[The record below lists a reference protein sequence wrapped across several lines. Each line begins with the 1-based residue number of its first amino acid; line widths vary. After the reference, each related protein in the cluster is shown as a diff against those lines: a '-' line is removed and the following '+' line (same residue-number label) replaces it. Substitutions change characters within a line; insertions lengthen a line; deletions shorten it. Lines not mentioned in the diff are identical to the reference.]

1 MAEEEITVSAPTNPN
16 YARPYPGL
24 SPLKAGL
31 LYGGAASTVMGPL
44 GLLVGVASGIAAKK
58 MRDNYLDRQS
68 AYLRNV
74 QGEHEEFAG
83 DLAQEIKSAD
93 PDEQRMLQVAKRM
106 ETDGWLRLRS
116 GDGTGRDMIDQAN
129 TIMRGIIQGDISQR
143 KQEESANA
151 AFQRGLISTAATSMR
166 EEYQQNMQMFNE
178 VDKQS
183 SRVLDLVADKDF
195 DPNKPFNKAILAELL
210 STGIGGFYK
219 DAPDVLDAARE
230 GSGALS
236 KIPVVGEAASDIV
249 GALISAVKA
258 NDFKLT
264 PEDYNRVALNM
275 KGFNEKYA
283 TRKMDQLGQQARNLD
298 NGARQIGAI
307 GPDYSLADYVSGGVK
322 ELQLTPV
329 PKYTPPTVKEAP
341 RAPGRTAV
349 PDVRSTPQWKNQT
362 APIIRG
368 QSMSPATGRKYQL
381 RPTN

>member
-1 MAEEEITVSAPTNPN
+1 MADPEEITVSAPTNPA
-16 YARPYPGL
+16 YAKPYPGL

-44 GLLVGVASGIAAKK
+44 GLLVGTVAGIAAKK

-74 QGEHEEFAG
+74 QGEHEEFSG
-83 DLAQEIKSAD
+83 DLAQENKIAD

-106 ETDGWLRLRS
+106 EADGWLRLRS

-166 EEYQQNMQMFNE
+166 EEYQQNMAAFNE

-183 SRVLDLVADKDF
+183 SRVLDLVASKDF

-219 DAPDVLDAARE
+219 DSPDVLDAARE
-230 GSGALS
+230 GSSALGH
-236 KIPVVGEAASDIV
+236 IPVVGGAVQDIV
-249 GALISAVKA
+249 GGIVTAIKA

-283 TRKMDQLGQQARNLD
+283 QRKMDQLGGQARSLD
-298 NGARQIGAI
+298 AGAKQIGAI
-307 GPDYSLADYVSGGVK
+307 APDYSLADYISGGA

-329 PKYTPPTVKEAP
+329 PKYTPPAIKEKPSAP
-341 RAPGRTAV
+341 ARTAP

-362 APIIRG
+362 TAPIIRG
-368 QSMSPATGRKYQL
+368 KSYAPGRPQM

>member
-1 MAEEEITVSAPTNPN
+1 MAEDQQEITVSAPTNPN

-44 GLLVGVASGIAAKK
+44 GLLVGLASGIAAKK
-58 MRDNYLDRQS
+58 MRDNYLDRQA

-74 QGEHEEFAG
+74 QGEHEEFTG

-106 ETDGWLRLRS
+106 EADGWLRLRS

-166 EEYQQNMQMFNE
+166 EEYQQNMAMFNE

-183 SRVLDLVADKDF
+183 SRVLDLVSTPGF

-236 KIPVVGEAASDIV
+236 KIPVVGDAAEKIV
-249 GALISAVKA
+249 GGIITAIKA
-258 NDFKLT
+258 EDFKLT

-283 TRKMDQLGQQARNLD
+283 TRKMDQLGSQARNLD
-298 NGARQIGAI
+298 AGARQLGAI
-307 GPDYSLADYVSGGVK
+307 APDYSLADYVSGGVK
-322 ELQLTPV
+322 ELQLTPA
-329 PKYTPPTVKEAP
+329 PKYTPPVVKEKPSAP
-341 RAPGRTAV
+341 MRTAP
-349 PDVRSTPQWKNQT
+349 PDVRSSAQWKNQPT

-368 QSMSPATGRKYQL
+368 KTYTPARPM